1 VSTTAT
7 TSPAPN
13 RPAPPD
19 KPAGSSFNLN
29 SVLVEGRALIAL
41 IVIIAIFG
49 LLSDNY
55 LTAGN
60 IVTIIKQVAFNA
72 IVALGMLLVI
82 LNGGIDLSVG
92 STVGLTGAVAG
103 NLFRGVNLPLT
114 ELIMYPTVWVI
125 VIVAVAVGMFV
136 GWLNGLLIARLNL
149 APFIVTLGMLYVARG
164 LTQVLLNGQNITNE
178 LSGQP
183 YLGNTGFFDVFAS
196 RPLGLPISAWVM
208 ILLAVVFSLLLTRTP
223 FGRWLYATGSNERA
237 AQLSGV
243 PVKRVQSRIY
253 VLSGM
258 CAGIVGILQV
268 ANISSSTADLG
279 QFYELNAIA
288 AVVIG
293 GAALS
298 GGRGTVRGTIIG
310 AFVIGFLA
318 NGLVIVGVSPFWQ
331 QVITGAVIIL
341 AVAIDQIQQI
351 VQRRR
356 NARRA
361 EASARAAKTAR
372 ATAESSVLCT
382 TRPNPFGPSPRGT
395 PCPIVRRSANGCWR
409 RCSPAHWL

>member
-1 VSTTAT
+1 MSTTTAPT
-7 TSPAPN
+7 APSGTGPGAPAPA
-13 RPAPPD
+13 PAR
-19 KPAGSSFNLN
+19 SFNLN
-29 SVLVEGRALIAL
+29 AVLIEGRALIAL
-41 IVIIAIFG
+41 VIIVAIFAIM
-49 LLSDNY
+49 SDNY

-60 IVTIIKQVAFNA
+60 LTTITKQVAFNA
-72 IVALGMLLVI
+72 IVALGMLMVI

-92 STVGLTGAVAG
+92 STVGLTAAVAG
-103 NLFRGVNLPLT
+103 NLFRGLDLPLSQA
-114 ELIMYPTVWVI
+114 IMFPQVWVI
-125 VIVAVAVGMFV
+125 VVLSVAVGMLV
-136 GWLNGLLIARLNL
+136 GYVNGLLIAKLNL

-178 LSGQP
+178 LSGEP

-208 ILLAVVFSLLLTRTP
+208 IILAVVFSLLLTRTP

-243 PVKRVQSRIY
+243 PVKRVQTRIY
-253 VLSGM
+253 VISGF
-258 CAGIVGILQV
+258 CAGVVGILQM

-341 AVAIDQIQQI
+341 AVAVDQIQQI
-351 VQRRR
+351 IQRRR
-356 NARRA
+356 SARRA
-361 EASARAAKTAR
+361 VANAKVA
-372 ATAESSVLCT
+372 
-382 TRPNPFGPSPRGT
+382 NRGT
-395 PCPIVRRSANGCWR
+395 TP
-409 RCSPAHWL
+409 PAATPA

>member
-1 VSTTAT
+1 MTTT
-7 TSPAPN
+7 TTTPAP
-13 RPAPPD
+13 A
-19 KPAGSSFNLN
+19 PAGAGPASGAGAPRRSINLN
-29 SVLVEGRALIAL
+29 AVLVEGRALIAL
-41 IVIIAIFG
+41 IIIIAIFAV
-49 LLSDNY
+49 LSDNY
-55 LTAGN
+55 LTTGN
-60 IVTIIKQVAFNA
+60 LTTITKQVAFNA

-103 NLFRGVNLPLT
+103 NLFRGVNLPLSQA
-114 ELIMYPTVWVI
+114 IMFPSVWVI
-125 VIVAVAVGMFV
+125 VVISVAVGMLV
-136 GWLNGLLIARLNL
+136 GWVNGLLIAKLNL

-164 LTQVLLNGQNITNE
+164 LTEVLLNGQNITNE
-178 LSGQP
+178 LNGQP
-183 YLGNTGFFDVFAS
+183 QLGNTGFFDVFAS

-208 ILLAVVFSLLLTRTP
+208 VLFAIFASILLTRTP

-243 PVKRVQSRIY
+243 PVKRVQTRIY
-253 VLSGM
+253 VLSGL
-258 CAGIVGILQV
+258 CAGVVGILQV

-279 QFYELNAIA
+279 TFYELNAIA

-331 QVITGAVIIL
+331 KVITGAVIIL
-341 AVAIDQIQQI
+341 AVAVDQIQQI

-356 NARRA
+356 LARRA
-361 EASARAAKTAR
+361 AANARAANANR
-372 ATAESSVLCT
+372 GSESAST
-382 TRPNPFGPSPRGT
+382 T
-395 PCPIVRRSANGCWR
+395 
-409 RCSPAHWL
+409 

>member
-1 VSTTAT
+1 MTSTTTA
-7 TSPAPN
+7 PAPQATG
-13 RPAPPD
+13 PT
-19 KPAGSSFNLN
+19 PAGTPAKRSFNLN

-41 IVIIAIFG
+41 LIIIAIFAV
-49 LLSDNY
+49 LSDNY
-55 LTAGN
+55 LSAGN
-60 IVTIIKQVAFNA
+60 LTTITKQVAFNA

-92 STVGLTGAVAG
+92 STVGLTAAVAG
-103 NLFRGVNLPLT
+103 NLFRGLNLPLT
-114 ELIMYPTVWVI
+114 EAIMFPQVWVI
-125 VIVAVAVGMFV
+125 VVLSVAVGMLV
-136 GWLNGLLIARLNL
+136 GWVNGLLIAKLNL
-149 APFIVTLGMLYVARG
+149 APFITTLGMLYVARG
-164 LTQVLLNGQNITNE
+164 LTEVLLNGQNITNE

-183 YLGNTGFFDVFAS
+183 YLNNTGFFTVFAS

-208 ILLAVVFSLLLTRTP
+208 ILFAIIFSIVLTRTP

-243 PVKRVQSRIY
+243 PVKKIQTRIY
-253 VLSGM
+253 VLSGL
-258 CAGIVGILQV
+258 CAGVVGILQM

-279 QFYELNAIA
+279 TYYELNAIA

-331 QVITGAVIIL
+331 KVITGAVIIL
-341 AVAIDQIQQI
+341 AVAVDQIQQI
-351 VQRRR
+351 IGRRR

-361 EASARAAKTAR
+361 VAAVRQGGAAKA
-372 ATAESSVLCT
+372 A
-382 TRPNPFGPSPRGT
+382 
-395 PCPIVRRSANGCWR
+395 
-409 RCSPAHWL
+409 

>member
-1 VSTTAT
+1 MSTTT
-7 TSPAPN
+7 TAPAPSGAG
-13 RPAPPD
+13 PAATGGA
-19 KPAGSSFNLN
+19 PARSLNLN
-29 SVLVEGRALIAL
+29 AVLIEGRALIAL
-41 IVIIAIFG
+41 VIIVAIFAV
-49 LLSDNY
+49 LSDNY
-55 LTAGN
+55 LTTGN
-60 IVTIIKQVAFNA
+60 LTTITKQVAFNA
-72 IVALGMLLVI
+72 IVALGMLMVI

-92 STVGLTGAVAG
+92 STVGLTAAVAG
-103 NLFRGVNLPLT
+103 NLFRGLDLPLT
-114 ELIMYPTVWVI
+114 QAIMFPQVWVI
-125 VIVAVAVGMFV
+125 VVLSVAVGMLV
-136 GWLNGLLIARLNL
+136 GYVNGLLIAKLNL

-178 LSGQP
+178 LTGQP
-183 YLGNTGFFDVFAS
+183 YLGNTGFFEVFAS

-208 ILLAVVFSLLLTRTP
+208 IILAVVFSLLLTRTP

-243 PVKRVQSRIY
+243 PVKRVQTRIY
-253 VLSGM
+253 VISGF
-258 CAGIVGILQV
+258 CAGVVGILQM

-341 AVAIDQIQQI
+341 AVAVDQIQQI
-351 VQRRR
+351 IQRRR
-356 NARRA
+356 SARRA
-361 EASARAAKTAR
+361 VVNARAANR
-372 ATAESSVLCT
+372 GATPPA
-382 TRPNPFGPSPRGT
+382 
-395 PCPIVRRSANGCWR
+395 A
-409 RCSPAHWL
+409 SPA

>member
-1 VSTTAT
+1 MSTTT
-7 TSPAPN
+7 TAPAPSGAGP
-13 RPAPPD
+13 RASAAAP
-19 KPAGSSFNLN
+19 GRSINLN
-29 SVLVEGRALIAL
+29 AILIEGRALIAL
-41 IVIIAIFG
+41 VIIVAIFA

-55 LTAGN
+55 LTTGN
-60 IVTIIKQVAFNA
+60 LTTITKQVAFNA
-72 IVALGMLLVI
+72 IVALGMLMVI

-92 STVGLTGAVAG
+92 STVGLTAAVAG
-103 NLFRGVNLPLT
+103 NLFRGLDLPLT
-114 ELIMYPTVWVI
+114 EAIMFPKVWVI
-125 VIVAVAVGMFV
+125 VVLAVAVGMLV
-136 GWLNGLLIARLNL
+136 GWLNGLLIAKLNL

-208 ILLAVVFSLLLTRTP
+208 IVLAVVFSLLLTRTP

-243 PVKRVQSRIY
+243 PVKRVQTRIY
-253 VLSGM
+253 VISGF
-258 CAGIVGILQV
+258 CAGLVGILQM

-341 AVAIDQIQQI
+341 AVAVDQIQQI
-351 VQRRR
+351 IQRRR
-356 NARRA
+356 SARRA
-361 EASARAAKTAR
+361 VSNARAAAEQEAAVPPPTA
-372 ATAESSVLCT
+372 
-382 TRPNPFGPSPRGT
+382 
-395 PCPIVRRSANGCWR
+395 
-409 RCSPAHWL
+409 PA

>member
-1 VSTTAT
+1 MSTTAT
-7 TSPAPN
+7 TSEAPQ
-13 RPAPPD
+13 RPAAP
-19 KPAGSSFNLN
+19 SSRSSRSINLN
-29 SVLVEGRALIAL
+29 AVLVEGRALIAL
-41 IVIIAIFG
+41 IIIVAIFG
-49 LLSDNY
+49 LLSDNF

-92 STVGLTGAVAG
+92 SIVGLTGAVIG
-103 NLFRGVNLPLT
+103 NLFRGVHVPLS
-114 ELIMYPTVWVI
+114 EIVMYPKVWVI
-125 VIVAVAVGMFV
+125 FVIGLGVGMLV
-136 GWLNGLLIARLNL
+136 GLVNGLLIARLNL

-183 YLGNTGFFDVFAS
+183 YLENTGFFAVFAS

-208 ILLAVVFSLLLTRTP
+208 ILVAIVFSLLLNRTP

-243 PVKRVQSRIY
+243 PVKRVQTRIY
-253 VLSGM
+253 ILSGL
-258 CAGIVGILQV
+258 CAAIVGILQV
-268 ANISSSTADLG
+268 ANISSATADLG

-298 GGRGTVRGTIIG
+298 GGRGTVRGTLIG
-310 AFVIGFLA
+310 AFVIGFLG

-331 QVITGAVIIL
+331 AVITGAVIIL
-341 AVAIDQIQQI
+341 AVAVDQIQQMA
-351 VQRRR
+351 QKRR

-361 EASARAAKTAR
+361 AASARAAS
-372 ATAESSVLCT
+372 EPSQPSSV
-382 TRPNPFGPSPRGT
+382 
-395 PCPIVRRSANGCWR
+395 A
-409 RCSPAHWL
+409 A

>member
-19 KPAGSSFNLN
+19 KAAGSSFNLN

-41 IVIIAIFG
+41 IIIIAIFG
-49 LLSDNY
+49 LLSDNF

-125 VIVAVAVGMFV
+125 VIVAVGVGMFV

-361 EASARAAKTAR
+361 EASARAAKSER
-372 ATAESSVLCT
+372 ATAES
-382 TRPNPFGPSPRGT
+382 
-395 PCPIVRRSANGCWR
+395 ADE
-409 RCSPAHWL
+409 

>member
-1 VSTTAT
+1 VSTTTAT
-7 TSPAPN
+7 PAPSGTGQT
-13 RPAPPD
+13 RSAAAPAR
-19 KPAGSSFNLN
+19 SFNLN
-29 SVLVEGRALIAL
+29 ALLIEGRALIAL
-41 IVIIAIFG
+41 VIIVAIFAI
-49 LLSDNY
+49 LSDNY
-55 LTAGN
+55 LTTGN
-60 IVTIIKQVAFNA
+60 LTTITKQVAFNA
-72 IVALGMLLVI
+72 IVALGMLMVI

-92 STVGLTGAVAG
+92 STVGLTAAVAG
-103 NLFRGVNLPLT
+103 NLFRGLNLPLT
-114 ELIMYPTVWVI
+114 QAIMFPKVWVI
-125 VIVAVAVGMFV
+125 VILAVGVGMLV
-136 GWLNGLLIARLNL
+136 GWLNGLLIAKLNL

-208 ILLAVVFSLLLTRTP
+208 IILAVVFSILLTRTP

-243 PVKRVQSRIY
+243 PVKRVQTRIY
-253 VLSGM
+253 VISGF
-258 CAGIVGILQV
+258 CAGLVGILQM

-298 GGRGTVRGTIIG
+298 GGRGSVRGTIIG

-341 AVAIDQIQQI
+341 AVAVDQIQQI
-351 VQRRR
+351 IQRRR
-356 NARRA
+356 SARRA
-361 EASARAAKTAR
+361 VTNAKAAGRDAPSA
-372 ATAESSVLCT
+372 
-382 TRPNPFGPSPRGT
+382 T
-395 PCPIVRRSANGCWR
+395 PA
-409 RCSPAHWL
+409 

>member
-1 VSTTAT
+1 MTTTTTA
-7 TSPAPN
+7 PAPQAAGPSPE
-13 RPAPPD
+13 RA
-19 KPAGSSFNLN
+19 PAGRSFNLN

-41 IVIIAIFG
+41 LIIIAIFAV
-49 LLSDNY
+49 LSDNY

-60 IVTIIKQVAFNA
+60 LTTITKQVAFNA

-92 STVGLTGAVAG
+92 STVGLTAAVAG
-103 NLFRGVNLPLT
+103 NLFRGLNLPLSQA
-114 ELIMYPTVWVI
+114 IMFPQVWVI
-125 VIVAVAVGMFV
+125 VVLSVAVGMLV
-136 GWLNGLLIARLNL
+136 GWINGLLIARLNL
-149 APFIVTLGMLYVARG
+149 APFITTLGMLYVARG
-164 LTQVLLNGQNITNE
+164 LTEVLLNGQNITNE

-183 YLGNTGFFDVFAS
+183 YLNNTGFFTVFAS

-208 ILLAVVFSLLLTRTP
+208 ILFAIIFSIVLTRTP

-243 PVKRVQSRIY
+243 PVKKIQTRIY
-253 VLSGM
+253 VLSGL
-258 CAGIVGILQV
+258 CAGVVGILQM

-279 QFYELNAIA
+279 TYYELNAIA

-331 QVITGAVIIL
+331 KVITGAVIIL
-341 AVAIDQIQQI
+341 AVAVDQIQQI
-351 VQRRR
+351 IGRRR

-361 EASARAAKTAR
+361 VAAVRQGGAAKA
-372 ATAESSVLCT
+372 A
-382 TRPNPFGPSPRGT
+382 
-395 PCPIVRRSANGCWR
+395 
-409 RCSPAHWL
+409 

>member
-1 VSTTAT
+1 MSTTTTAPAPSGAGPAT
-7 TSPAPN
+7 TGGAPA
-13 RPAPPD
+13 R
-19 KPAGSSFNLN
+19 SLNLN
-29 SVLVEGRALIAL
+29 AVLIEGRALIAL
-41 IVIIAIFG
+41 VIIVAIFAV
-49 LLSDNY
+49 LSDNY
-55 LTAGN
+55 LTTGN
-60 IVTIIKQVAFNA
+60 LTTITKQVAFNA
-72 IVALGMLLVI
+72 IVALGMLMVI

-92 STVGLTGAVAG
+92 STVGLTAAVAG
-103 NLFRGVNLPLT
+103 NLFRGLDLPLT
-114 ELIMYPTVWVI
+114 QAIMFPQVWVI
-125 VIVAVAVGMFV
+125 VVLSVAVGMLV
-136 GWLNGLLIARLNL
+136 GYVNGLLIAKLNL

-178 LSGQP
+178 LTGQP
-183 YLGNTGFFDVFAS
+183 YLGNTGFFEVFAS

-208 ILLAVVFSLLLTRTP
+208 IILAVVFSLLLTRTP

-243 PVKRVQSRIY
+243 PVKRVQTRIY
-253 VLSGM
+253 VISGF
-258 CAGIVGILQV
+258 CAGVVGILQM

-341 AVAIDQIQQI
+341 AVAVDQIQQI
-351 VQRRR
+351 IQRRR
-356 NARRA
+356 SARRA
-361 EASARAAKTAR
+361 VVNARAANR
-372 ATAESSVLCT
+372 GATPPA
-382 TRPNPFGPSPRGT
+382 
-395 PCPIVRRSANGCWR
+395 A
-409 RCSPAHWL
+409 SPA

>member
-1 VSTTAT
+1 MSTTTAT
-7 TSPAPN
+7 PAPSGTGQT
-13 RPAPPD
+13 RSASTPAR
-19 KPAGSSFNLN
+19 SFNLN
-29 SVLVEGRALIAL
+29 AILIEGRALIAL
-41 IVIIAIFG
+41 VIIVAIFAF
-49 LLSDNY
+49 LSDNY
-55 LTAGN
+55 LTTGN
-60 IVTIIKQVAFNA
+60 LTTITKQVAFNA
-72 IVALGMLLVI
+72 IVALGMLMVI

-92 STVGLTGAVAG
+92 STVGLTAAVAG
-103 NLFRGVNLPLT
+103 NLFRGLNLPLT
-114 ELIMYPTVWVI
+114 EAVMFPKVWVI
-125 VIVAVAVGMFV
+125 VILAVAVGMLV
-136 GWLNGLLIARLNL
+136 GLVNGLLIARLNL

-183 YLGNTGFFDVFAS
+183 YLGNTGFFEVFAS

-208 ILLAVVFSLLLTRTP
+208 IVLAVVFSILLTRTP

-243 PVKRVQSRIY
+243 PVKRVQTRIY
-253 VLSGM
+253 VISGL
-258 CAGIVGILQV
+258 CAGVVGILQM

-341 AVAIDQIQQI
+341 AVAVDQIQQI
-351 VQRRR
+351 IQRRR
-356 NARRA
+356 SARRA
-361 EASARAAKTAR
+361 VSNAKAAGRDDAPSVPTSA
-372 ATAESSVLCT
+372 
-382 TRPNPFGPSPRGT
+382 
-395 PCPIVRRSANGCWR
+395 
-409 RCSPAHWL
+409 